1 MRRQW
6 SCAALAALLAVTGM
20 ASAAPVSAANLESSI
35 AAASATPPASAP
47 PHSAPPA
54 TTTPPAAPVQTSPA
68 KVKIGGELVAFPQ
81 AYPAVIRQ
89 DRLFVPI
96 RFFEHAG
103 IQAQVSSYDATG
115 EADLLIKNFR
125 SSIQM
130 KIGQETYRYFL
141 YKDEQNFTRTAAGMS
156 PYWEGGQPM
165 VPLRPVAE
173 ALGLEVS
180 WDSKDRAAVLLTD
193 DAYRGN
199 LHTAK
204 DWSAW
209 LGDLPADENYESVAA
224 ISDADIKQY
233 ILDGKLDILDYKLVS
248 KYKAVVLEVRG
259 EETSVYAILRSRNGK
274 LKSEDV
280 TYWTEADEEGF
291 SAKRGYGFVGVV
303 VHEKGQSHEIEYGIV
318 NTYYNQG
325 EVKKEKVTFDT
336 GKFGLLVKLPTAN
349 AAGTVYFYGKN
360 GYSHEVRFW

>member
-6 SCAALAALLAVTGM
+6 SCAALAALLAIAGL
-20 ASAAPVSAANLESSI
+20 ASASPVSAASLGPAASS
-35 AAASATPPASAP
+35 ASATPPASTP
-47 PHSAPPA
+47 PSSKPPA
-54 TTTPPAAPVQTSPA
+54 TPPPASPVQTSPV
-68 KVKIGGELVAFPQ
+68 KVKVGEQLITFPQ

-103 IQAQVSSYDATG
+103 IQAQVSAYDATG

-141 YKDEQNFTRTAAGMS
+141 YKDEQNYNRTASGMS

-180 WDSKDRAAVLLTD
+180 WDSKDRAAVLLAD
-193 DAYRGN
+193 DAYRSN

-204 DWSAW
+204 DWNDW
-209 LGDLPADENYESVAA
+209 LGDLPADEDYEAVAA
-224 ISDADIKQY
+224 ISDEDIKQY

-280 TYWTEADEEGF
+280 TYWTDADEEGF
-291 SAKRGYGFVGVV
+291 SAKRGYGFVGIV
-303 VHEKGQSHEIEYGIV
+303 VHEKGQSHEIDYGIV

-325 EVKKEKVTFDT
+325 EVKKEKVVFDS